1 MQKQPLPEP
10 KEDLLKRCKHCGRSH
25 VKQRTKCP
33 AFGKLC
39 SACNKPN
46 HIAEMCRRTSGKNS
60 RPRNGVNKV
69 NSEDSSE
76 EELLS
81 VSFDSY
87 EGNVHMRST
96 KTTFLRRKSLRQWKS
111 QVQVSECILTRV
123 LHVMSYL
130 RNMCPTE
137 HSLLRLTVL

>member
-10 KEDLLKRCKHCGRSH
+10 KDLVKRCKHCRRSH

-46 HIAEMCRRTSGKNS
+46 HFAEMVKMADHEMVLTSINS
-60 RPRNGVNKV
+60 
-69 NSEDSSE
+69 SSE

-81 VSFDSY
+81 VS
-87 EGNVHMRST
+87 
-96 KTTFLRRKSLRQWKS
+96 
-111 QVQVSECILTRV
+111 
-123 LHVMSYL
+123 
-130 RNMCPTE
+130 
-137 HSLLRLTVL
+137 